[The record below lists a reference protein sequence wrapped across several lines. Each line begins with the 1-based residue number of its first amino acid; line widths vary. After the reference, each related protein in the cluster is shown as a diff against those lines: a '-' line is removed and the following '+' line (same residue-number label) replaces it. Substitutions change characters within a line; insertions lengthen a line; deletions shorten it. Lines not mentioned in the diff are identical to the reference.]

1 MKKVVISREV
11 PVLLIPTFS
20 TLWLCPFAQ
29 LSSPSLY
36 LPPAD
41 IIIYVSVYLLLSL
54 PPPQDVILFS
64 AVCGELKAV
73 SD

>member
-1 MKKVVISREV
+1 MKRVMISREV

-29 LSSPSLY
+29 LSFPSLY

-41 IIIYVSVYLLLSL
+41 IIIYVSVYLLLS

-64 AVCGELKAV
+64 AVCGELKVV
-73 SD
+73 SDT